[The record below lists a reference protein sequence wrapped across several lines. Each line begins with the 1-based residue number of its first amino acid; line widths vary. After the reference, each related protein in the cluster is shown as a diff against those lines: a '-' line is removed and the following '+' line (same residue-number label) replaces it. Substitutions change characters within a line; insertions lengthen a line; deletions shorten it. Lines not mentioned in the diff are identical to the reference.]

1 MKELRSQ
8 EIRKVGPEVDP
19 ILLGTGWSR
28 KLLERPQILLESTFG
43 DAHPGSRHLLEVVE
57 ACKSS
62 LLAEGMMGARYFISD
77 ICDGVATGHDG
88 MNYSLPSR
96 DIISSMTEIHAMSG
110 AFDGMITFSSC
121 DKSTPAMLMSLLR
134 INMPGI
140 HVCGG
145 SMEPGP
151 GIQNSA
157 EVCYGTND
165 LVRTGQMSADEEFV
179 YKYGACPS
187 CGACQYLGTASTMQ
201 SMCEALGMS
210 LPGNAVAPS
219 SGEVLHYAQ
228 EAGSAMKLLLEKD
241 LRPRSIMTKAA
252 FENAMHVHA
261 AIAGSTNI
269 LLHLPAIAAQNG
281 INLTLKDFDL
291 INRETPVIC
300 NVMPSGKWPTRI
312 FWASGG
318 IPAVMRYLKQDLD
331 LSVLTVTGKTL
342 GENLYELEQNGF
354 FASRERWLS
363 VYNLKAEDVI
373 RPMADPFREH
383 GGISVLYGNVAPE
396 GSVIKSAAVPADMMK
411 TIGKAKPFNSEEAAI
426 EAIDQGQISGSDIVI
441 IRYEGAMGAGMP
453 EMLKTSE
460 KLCNIP
466 GLEHCALITDG
477 RYSGATK
484 GPCVGHVSPEALDGG
499 PIALIEEDDLI
510 EIDIPEGKINI
521 VGVSGKQMDKNEIC
535 RILEK
540 RRAAYRKP
548 DLGEKHGV
556 LRLFTDNAGTV
567 SNGASFFR

>member
-1 MKELRSQ
+1 MNHLRSQ
-8 EIRKVGPEVDP
+8 EIRRVGPEVDP

-57 ACKSS
+57 ACKDA
-62 LLAEGMMGARYFISD
+62 LLAEGMMGARYFVSD

-110 AFDGMITFSSC
+110 PFDGMITFSSC

-165 LVRTGQMSADEEFV
+165 LVRTGQMTADEEFV

-201 SMCEALGMS
+201 SMSEALGMS

-228 EAGSAMKLLLEKD
+228 DAGTAMKQLLEKNI
-241 LRPRSIMTKAA
+241 RPKDIMTKAA
-252 FENAMHVHA
+252 FENAMHIHA

-281 INLTLKDFDL
+281 IRITLKDFDL
-291 INRETPVIC
+291 INRETPVVC
-300 NVMPSGKWPTRI
+300 SVMPSGKWPTRI
-312 FWASGG
+312 FWAAGG
-318 IPAVMRYLKQDLD
+318 IPAVMRLLKNDLD
-331 LSVLTVTGKTL
+331 LNVMTVTGKTL

-363 VYNLKAEDVI
+363 VYGLKTEDVI
-373 RPMADPFREH
+373 RTKEEPFRSH
-383 GGISVLYGNVAPE
+383 GGISVLYGNIAPE
-396 GSVIKSAAVPADMMK
+396 GSVIKSAAVPEDMMK
-411 TIGKAKPFNSEEAAI
+411 TVGRAKPFNSEED
-426 EAIDQGQISGSDIVI
+426 AIDAIDRGEISGNDIVI
-441 IRYEGAMGAGMP
+441 IRYEGAQGAGMP

-477 RYSGATK
+477 RFSGATK
-484 GPCVGHVSPEALDGG
+484 GPCVGHVSPEALDEG
-499 PIALIEEDDLI
+499 PIALIEEGDLI
-510 EIDIPEGKINI
+510 EINIPDGSMNI
-521 VGVSGKQMDKNEIC
+521 VGVQGERRTEEEI
-535 RILEK
+535 RSILE
-540 RRAAYRKP
+540 ARKSKYVRP
-548 DLGEKHGV
+548 MLPEKHGI
-556 LRLFTDNAGTV
+556 LRLFTDNAGNV
-567 SNGASFFR
+567 GNGASLFK

>member
-1 MKELRSQ
+1 MKEYRSQ
-8 EIRKVGPEVDP
+8 EIRKAGPEVDP

-43 DAHPGSRHLLEVVE
+43 DAHPGSKHLLEVAE
-57 ACKSS
+57 ACKDS
-62 LLAEGMMGARYFISD
+62 LLAEGMMGARYFVSD

-96 DIISSMTEIHAMSG
+96 DMISAMTEIHAMSG

-121 DKSTPAMLMSLLR
+121 DKSTPAMLMSHLR
-134 INMPGI
+134 LNLPGI

-165 LVRTGQMSADEEFV
+165 LVRTGQMNEDEEFV

-201 SMCEALGMS
+201 SMSEALGMS

-228 EAGSAMKLLLEKD
+228 EAGTAMKRLLETG
-241 LRPRSIMTKAA
+241 LRPRDIMTRAA

-281 INLTLKDFDL
+281 ISLTLADFDR
-291 INRETPVIC
+291 INRETPVVC
-300 NVMPSGKWPTRI
+300 SVMPSGKWPTRI
-312 FWASGG
+312 FWAAGG
-318 IPAVMRYLKQDLD
+318 IPAVMRLLKEDLD
-331 LSVLTVTGKTL
+331 LNVRTVTGKTL

-363 VYNLKAEDVI
+363 VYGLKTEDVI
-373 RPMADPFREH
+373 RAKSDPFRAH
-383 GGISVLYGNVAPE
+383 GGISVLYGNLAPE
-396 GSVIKSAAVPADMMK
+396 GSVIKSAAVPEDMMN
-411 TIGKAKPFNSEEAAI
+411 TVGKAKPFNSEED
-426 EAIDQGQISGSDIVI
+426 AIDAIDRGDISGKDIVI

-477 RYSGATK
+477 RFSGATK
-484 GPCVGHVSPEALDGG
+484 GPCVGHVSPEAADGG
-499 PIALIEEDDLI
+499 PLALVEEDDLI
-510 EIDIPEGKINI
+510 EIDIPEGKLEL
-521 VGVSGKQMDKNEIC
+521 VGAGGEQKSPEEMDL
-535 RILEK
+535 ILKARKE
-540 RRAAYRKP
+540 AYRRPKLP
-548 DLGEKHGV
+548 EKYGI
-556 LRLFTDNAGTV
+556 LRLFTDNAGDV
-567 SNGASFFR
+567 SNGATVFR

>member
-1 MKELRSQ
+1 MRSQ
-8 EIRKVGPEVDP
+8 EIRKAGPEVDP

-43 DAHPGSRHLLEVVE
+43 DAHPGSRHLLELVE

-62 LLAEGMMGARYFISD
+62 LLAEGMMGARYFVSD

-110 AFDGMITFSSC
+110 PFDGMVTFSSC
-121 DKSTPAMLMSLLR
+121 DKSTPAMLMSHLR
-134 INMPGI
+134 INLPGI

-165 LVRTGQMSADEEFV
+165 LVRTGQMTADEEFV

-210 LPGNAVAPS
+210 LPGSAVAPS
-219 SGEVLHYAQ
+219 SGETLHYAD
-228 EAGSAMKLLLEKD
+228 EAGTAMKMLLARD
-241 LRPRSIMTKAA
+241 IRPRDIMTRAA
-252 FENAMHVHA
+252 FENAMHIHA

-281 INLTLKDFDL
+281 ILLTLKDFDD
-291 INRETPVIC
+291 INRETPVVC
-300 NVMPSGKWPTRI
+300 SVMPSGKWPTRI
-312 FWASGG
+312 FWAAGG
-318 IPAVMRYLKQDLD
+318 IPAVMRLLKEDLD
-331 LSVLTVTGKTL
+331 LGVMTVTGQTL
-342 GENLYELEQNGF
+342 GENLYMLEQNGF
-354 FASRERWLS
+354 FASRKRWLE
-363 VYNLKAEDVI
+363 VYNLKEEDVI
-373 RPMADPFREH
+373 RPLSDPFRTH
-383 GGISVLYGNVAPE
+383 GGISVLYGNLAPE
-396 GSVIKSAAVPADMMK
+396 GSVIKSAAVPEDMM
-411 TIGKAKPFNSEEAAI
+411 TTVGSAKPFNSEE
-426 EAIDQGQISGSDIVI
+426 EAIDAIDRGEISGKDIVI
-441 IRYEGAMGAGMP
+441 IRYEGAKGAGMP

-499 PIALIEEDDLI
+499 PIALVEEGDLI
-510 EIDIPEGKINI
+510 EIDIPEGRLSL
-521 VGVSGKQMDKNEIC
+521 VGIGGEKKSPEEIEAV
-535 RILEK
+535 LAA
-540 RRAAYRKP
+540 RRAAYVKP
-548 DLGEKHGV
+548 ALPVRTGV
-556 LRLFTDNAGTV
+556 LKLFTENAGNV
-567 SNGASFFR
+567 SNGASLLAGS